1 MNIRRR
7 DFILGLASAGVGGS
21 TVTGCKYIPSAAKIA
36 LIALSVGK
44 AAGLV
49 CKQCKIDDKSRA
61 IVIEIM
67 GKVRSCIPAT
77 VETFEKKWT
86 DIAREHTQKLV
97 DEGRITPTQGQLIM
111 AAFVVVVKGVSYL
124 FMVRFPKAREF
135 TDLVLSGVCGFC
147 DGFLTTFTPSNVES
161 DECTDCDE
169 KTLKAVGVDAEA
181 YRFLI
186 KYRF

>member
-7 DFILGLASAGVGGS
+7 DFILGLASAGVGGV
-21 TVTGCKYIPSAAKIA
+21 TVTGCKYIPSAASIA

-44 AAGLV
+44 SAGLV
-49 CKQCKIDDKSRA
+49 CNQCRIDDKSRA
-61 IVIEIM
+61 VIIEIV

-77 VETFEKKWT
+77 GESFFDKW
-86 DIAREHTQKLV
+86 ISVAKEHTQILI
-97 DEGRITPTQGQLIM
+97 DRGNITKEQGKIII
-111 AAFVVVVKGVSYL
+111 AAFTVVAKGVDYL

-135 TDLVLSGVCGFC
+135 TDLVFSGVGGFC

-161 DECTDCDE
+161 DECTDCNE
-169 KTLKAVGVDAEA
+169 SNLKAVGVDAEA
-181 YRFLI
+181 YRFLL